1 MSKNDS
7 CLHRTS
13 IGGQAIMEGVMM
25 RGPEKTVIAVRNPQ
39 GEIILEPLKDE
50 TKFKKLKKI
59 PIIRGIFNFVASLT
73 TGFAAINRSTEIA
86 LTEDEQ
92 QPDKFDQWLLDHFG
106 DKGTQ
111 VVTGVTMVIG
121 VLLALGLFILLPY
134 GIMWCIEHFTG
145 WSSGWWFYLI
155 EGIVRIL
162 IFLLYI
168 VLVRQMKEIKRLFGY
183 HGAEHKTIHCY
194 EHGEELTVENVRKYT
209 TLHKRCGT
217 NFLFI
222 VMIVSILVF
231 SLVGGLG
238 ITHSLARLGL
248 RILLMPIVAGLSY
261 EVIKLAGRFD
271 NWFTTLISFP
281 GLMLQKLTTAPPTD
295 DQLEVAIASLQAVMP
310 ENKDE
315 AKW

>member
-1 MSKNDS
+1 MSKNNS

-50 TKFKKLKKI
+50 AKFKKLKKI
-59 PIIRGIFNFVASLT
+59 PIIRGIFNFVSSLT

-86 LTEDEQ
+86 LTEEEQ

-134 GIMWCIEHFTG
+134 GAMWCIEHFTG
-145 WSSGWWFYLI
+145 WNSGTWFYLI
-155 EGIVRIL
+155 EGVVRIL

-183 HGAEHKTIHCY
+183 HGAEHKSIHCY

-217 NFLFI
+217 NFLVI
-222 VMIVSILVF
+222 VMIISILVF
-231 SLVGGLG
+231 SLIRVDHQL
-238 ITHSLARLGL
+238 LRLGL
-248 RILLMPIVAGLSY
+248 RILMLPVVAGISY
-261 EVIKLAGRFD
+261 EFIKLFGRFD
-271 NWFTTLISFP
+271 NWFTTALSFP
-281 GLMLQKLTTAPPTD
+281 GLMLQKLTTAPPDD
-295 DQLEVAIASLQAVMP
+295 DQLEVAIASLKAVIP

-315 AKW
+315 DKW